1 VAISCRIRDRAY
13 RENVE
18 LILHKFSG
26 GMKDHLLQ
34 SFEANEREELRGKTF
49 FVSGATGFV
58 GKWIIQVLLQ
68 LFVDEEPPTIVA
80 ISRSKRKAS
89 EIYSNYSNV
98 IVCDWDTFQIV
109 IKSFQKSEKVVGI
122 HSSVPAA
129 SGEVI
134 SSGEIQYFSG
144 LTESFAR
151 ALSVQFNSPSFINL
165 SSGGIYIRPQ
175 EGTIPEQDSE
185 LKILNLSPYESI
197 KIRDEQITTKLTQMG
212 DLRGSNPRL
221 FSFTGPGL
229 EIPGKF
235 AISNFVGDA
244 VAGREVIV
252 RGSPDS
258 LRSYMSPIDLSV
270 WILRTSLYP
279 TLETLHIGSPESYS
293 MKEIAKKVSNIF
305 GNGEVRIINSD
316 KAKTESYVPDVV
328 TTNAL
333 LKVKDPIDLDQSL
346 NFWCHNFQ
354 QF

>member
-1 VAISCRIRDRAY
+1 MAISCRIRDRAY

-26 GMKDHLLQ
+26 GIRDHILQ
-34 SFEANEREELRGKTF
+34 SFEPNEREELRRKTF
-49 FVSGATGFV
+49 FISGATGFV
-58 GKWIIQVLLQ
+58 GKWIIQVLLE
-68 LFVDEEPPTIVA
+68 LFVDEAPPTIVA
-80 ISRSKRKAS
+80 ISRSKRKAL

-98 IVCDWDTFQIV
+98 IVCDWGTFQITV
-109 IKSFQKSEKVVGI
+109 ESFQKSEKVVGI

-134 SSGEIQYFSG
+134 SSGEGQHFSE

-151 ALSVQFNSPSFINL
+151 AISVKFNSPSFINL
-165 SSGGIYIRPQ
+165 SSGGIYIRPR
-175 EGTIPEQDSE
+175 EGTIPERDSE
-185 LKILNLSPYESI
+185 LKMLNLSPYESI

-212 DLRGSNPRL
+212 HLRGSNPRL

-229 EIPGKF
+229 KIPGKF

-244 VAGREVIV
+244 IAGREVLV
-252 RGSPDS
+252 SGSPDS
-258 LRSYMSPIDLSV
+258 LRSYMSPIDMSV

-293 MKEIAKKVSNIF
+293 MNEIAKKVSNIF

-316 KAKTESYVPDVV
+316 NTKTESYVPDVV
-328 TTNAL
+328 TTKAL
-333 LKVKDPIDLDQSL
+333 LKAKDPINLDKSL
-346 NFWCHNFQ
+346 MFWAQNI
-354 QF
+354 